1 MNVILWVTVK
11 QYYLIYW
18 NCYLLLLIYLLA
30 LIFEEA
36 GGAASNGK
44 NRILDMNIDDIH
56 QRTPLFLGSVD
67 IVNAL
72 EKYNEFYE
80 K

>member
-1 MNVILWVTVK
+1 MNVILWVTVN
-11 QYYLIYW
+11 YIILFVGVVIYF
-18 NCYLLLLIYLLA
+18 YLLA

-36 GGAASNGK
+36 GGAASNG
-44 NRILDMNIDDIH
+44 NTRILDMNIDDIH

>member
-1 MNVILWVTVK
+1 
-11 QYYLIYW
+11 
-18 NCYLLLLIYLLA
+18 
-30 LIFEEA
+30 
-36 GGAASNGK
+36 
-44 NRILDMNIDDIH
+44 MNIDDIH

-67 IVNAL
+67 IINAL

>member
-11 QYYLIYW
+11 LYYLIYW